1 MRVYYEIYVAL
12 KKLLLFK
19 EVEFPMPERKT
30 KMAAGYDICLPQD
43 VTIKAHTLQM
53 CDRRKSYMQDDEF
66 LGVHIRSSMAVK
78 KGLALVNNVGI
89 IDADYYNNEDN
100 EGHIMLGMYNT
111 TDSDV
116 TLAKG
121 ERVAQGIFYKYLR
134 LMATAPTQPAAAASA
149 AAFCLASSASRYSIS
164 FFTSMRGKRLRPCA
178 HGIRPDGLPGR
189 IAQVAQT
196 SCSAILGAVL
206 GR

>member
-1 MRVYYEIYVAL
+1 M
-12 KKLLLFK
+12 KLRGFEKITSFK

-53 CDRRKSYMQDDEF
+53 VATGVKAYMQDNEF

-100 EGHIMLGMYNT
+100 EGHIMLGCITRRTAMLPWQRASAWPRAFFTNT
-111 TDSDV
+111 
-116 TLAKG
+116 
-121 ERVAQGIFYKYLR
+121 LR
-134 LMATAPTQPAAAASA
+134 LTATAPTQPAAAASA
-149 AAFCLASSASRYSIS
+149 VRVRNKLY
-164 FFTSMRGKRLRPCA
+164 P
-178 HGIRPDGLPGR
+178 
-189 IAQVAQT
+189 
-196 SCSAILGAVL
+196 
-206 GR
+206 